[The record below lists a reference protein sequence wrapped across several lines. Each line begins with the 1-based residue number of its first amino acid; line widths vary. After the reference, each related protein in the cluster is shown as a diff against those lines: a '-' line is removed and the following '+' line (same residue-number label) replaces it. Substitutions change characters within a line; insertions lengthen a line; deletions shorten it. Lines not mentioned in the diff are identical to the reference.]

1 MKKNKSILKILFI
14 LCILIY
20 VAIVFINQQQTLNEY
35 SKNTESLNEQI
46 ATEKSNNEELN
57 KKNNDVNSL
66 EFIEEMAR
74 EKLDM
79 YRPNEKVYIDQGM

>member
-46 ATEKSNNEELN
+46 ATEKSNNE
-57 KKNNDVNSL
+57 
-66 EFIEEMAR
+66 
-74 EKLDM
+74 
-79 YRPNEKVYIDQGM
+79 

>member
-35 SKNTESLNEQI
+35 SKKTESLNEQI

-57 KKNNDVNSL
+57 KKKNDVNSL